1 MPRVVPSQIVE
12 FIDAEFPFAC
22 ARQPPTF
29 DHADIDALSALVRL
43 TEELPDELR
52 TVGGRNYSF
61 LLRGIET
68 IRGTVVANR
77 VAFSFGVSL
86 DDRLRNAIADVREI
100 LEPLPDEAPSP
111 ITAELSFIPHADLR
125 DSIRNDVSAANR
137 ALHDGLW
144 KASTVLAGAAA
155 EALLYWAIT
164 EKKSELEIE
173 AAREAL
179 IPKPKAHKDLN
190 RWNLDGYTKVARSF
204 GLIEAETEKQ
214 ADLAREFRNLIHPGR
229 STRLAK
235 VCDRG
240 TALSALA
247 AVELIVRD
255 LS

>member
-12 FIDAEFPFAC
+12 FIDAEFPFAR
-22 ARQPPTF
+22 ARQPSTF
-29 DHADIDALSALVRL
+29 SHADTDALSALLRL
-43 TEELPDELR
+43 MEELPDELR
-52 TVGGRNYSF
+52 TVSGRNYSWF
-61 LLRGIET
+61 LRGIEI
-68 IRGTVVANR
+68 IRGTVTHR
-77 VAFSFGVSL
+77 VGSQTPL
-86 DDRLRNAIADVREI
+86 DERLRNAIADVRAI

-111 ITAELSFIPHADLR
+111 ATAELSFIPDADLR
-125 DSIRNDVSAANR
+125 DSIRNDVGAANR

-155 EALLYWAIT
+155 EALLHWALT
-164 EKKSELEIE
+164 EKKSKPEVEGVR
-173 AAREAL
+173 AAL
-179 IPKPKAHKDLN
+179 IPKAHKDPN
-190 RWNLDGYTKVARSF
+190 RWDLDGYTKVARSL

>member
-12 FIDAEFPFAC
+12 FIDAEFPFAR
-22 ARQPPTF
+22 ARQPTNTS
-29 DHADIDALSALVRL
+29 HADIDALSALVRL

-52 TVGGRNYSF
+52 TVSGRNHSF
-61 LLRGIET
+61 FLRGIET
-68 IRGTVVANR
+68 IRGTVTNR
-77 VAFSFGVSL
+77 AALGGSHAPL
-86 DDRLRNAIADVREI
+86 TARLCNAIADVREI
-100 LEPLPDEAPSP
+100 LKLLPDEAPSP
-111 ITAELSFIPHADLR
+111 ATAELAFIPDADLR
-125 DSIRNDVSAANR
+125 DSIRNDVGAANR

-155 EALLYWAIT
+155 EALLRWAIT
-164 EKKSELEIE
+164 VKKSMSEVKG
-173 AAREAL
+173 ARAAL
-179 IPKPKAHKDLN
+179 IPNAHKDPN
-190 RWNLDGYTKVARSF
+190 RWNLDGYTKVARSL
-204 GLIEAETEKQ
+204 GLIEEETEKQ
-214 ADLAREFRNLIHPGR
+214 ANLAREFRDLIHPGR

>member
-29 DHADIDALSALVRL
+29 DHADRDALSALVRL

-52 TVGGRNYSF
+52 TVSGRNYSF

-68 IRGTVVANR
+68 IRGTVANR

-86 DDRLRNAIADVREI
+86 DQRLCNAIADVREI

-111 ITAELSFIPHADLR
+111 ATTELSFIRDAALR
-125 DSIRNDVSAANR
+125 DSIRNDISTAYR

-155 EALLYWAIT
+155 EALLLWAIT
-164 EKKSELEIE
+164 KRKSKLEVE
-173 AAREAL
+173 AAREAR
-179 IPKPKAHKDLN
+179 IPKAGKDPNGWDLN
-190 RWNLDGYTKVARSF
+190 HYVSIAEAV
-204 GLIEAETEKQ
+204 GLIRTETATQ
-214 ADLAREFRNLIHPGR
+214 ATLARKFRNFIHPGR
-229 STRLAK
+229 SARLAQ
-235 VCDRG
+235 VCDKG
-240 TALSALA
+240 TAHSALA
-247 AVELIVRD
+247 AVELVVRD